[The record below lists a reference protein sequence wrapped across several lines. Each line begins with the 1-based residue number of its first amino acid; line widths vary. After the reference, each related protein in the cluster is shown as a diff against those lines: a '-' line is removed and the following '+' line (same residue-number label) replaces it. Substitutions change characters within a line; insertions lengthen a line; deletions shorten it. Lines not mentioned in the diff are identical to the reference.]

1 MFKKKIVLTVFLF
14 LAFFSIKAQEKDA
27 EFLQKIIQ
35 SRTNDNL
42 EAYYYHYIDYYV
54 SHKTILSP
62 QFLEEAIKNEW
73 RTPKTKKEQIAKLHL
88 LINEAYYLKERGKI
102 KESISI
108 YEKALKIYQ
117 QHNLTTYRIISY
129 CLKPLANNYT
139 RIGDYKRADELFK
152 YTISIA
158 KQKKNQ
164 KELIATYLN
173 LSIKYQ
179 SLGNIKKAI
188 ALLREAIDLKPK
200 KKQLS
205 SLYSQLAKNE
215 LLLKHYNTAYKV
227 VLKSEKLDVDSKNKI
242 TNNATL
248 SKYYIF
254 KKEYEKAL
262 NLLFENL
269 KQKSSKRRKAKTFI
283 EIASVFSLNHKYKKS
298 LLYLNQ
304 ALTTLLPSYKP
315 NTIFDIPKK
324 HFFYAENTIKEALDA
339 KGLILEKMK
348 KYDLAIAH
356 YQSSFAV
363 ENLLRNSYLSQKAKL
378 IQQSENRKR
387 SEKII
392 ALYDVLYQRKPSDS
406 ILFHMIKVME
416 HAKAT
421 VLSSVLTKQ
430 TKYASIKND
439 SLYIAYLQL
448 QKDIAFYDSKIQT
461 ESLKTHPN
469 IDFLA
474 ELNKKKTELNTN
486 YTVLN
491 AKIQDRYPF
500 LKQLDYNIDFKET
513 IKSLL
518 HKKQYIFYF
527 FNTKSNLYVF
537 RLGNHITSYKKI
549 KKTNSYNDILQN
561 YVSFFSDGNPNKID
575 NHISNY
581 KNTAYNLYNLFFDK
595 EDLKDD
601 DLIIIPDQLLNFV
614 PFDALLTKRASSNNY
629 EKLPYFVRQ
638 SRISYGYSLTV
649 LTQLQKLKKRK
660 KRKKLIAFFPV
671 FKNNYLNLNELK
683 FTKEEKKTIAK
694 YYDGTFLEGKK
705 ATKKAF
711 LKKAANYD
719 IIHISTHADGGDFK
733 HPAKIEFYDAPLSL
747 LEVYGLHFNSNL
759 MVLSAC
765 ETGIGKLEKGE
776 GVMSL
781 SRGFSYAGIPNLVV
795 SQWKVNDKSTGILM
809 GNFYKNLKNSNA
821 ISFSLQQAKK
831 DYLDST
837 DINVYKKN
845 PYYWAGFIFVGAVPN
860 SHHSLNWIYAIG
872 LIFLI
877 FLVFILYKVKKN
889 I

>member
-35 SRTNDNL
+35 FRKNDNL

-62 QFLEEAIKNEW
+62 QFLEKAIKNEW

-88 LINEAYYLKERGKI
+88 LINEAYYLKDLGKM

-108 YEKALKIYQ
+108 YEKALKMYQ
-117 QHNLTTYRIISY
+117 QYNLTTYSIISY

-188 ALLREAIDLKPK
+188 ALLQEAIDLKPK

-215 LLLKHYNTAYKV
+215 LLLKHYDSAYKI
-227 VLKSEKLDVDSKNKI
+227 VLKSEKLDTDSKNKI

-254 KKEYEKAL
+254 KKENEKAL

-269 KQKSSKRRKAKTFI
+269 NQKSSKRRKAKIFI
-283 EIASVFSLNHKYKKS
+283 EIATVFSLNHKYKKS
-298 LLYLNQ
+298 LLYLNK

-339 KGLILEKMK
+339 KGLILEKMG

-356 YQSSFAV
+356 YQSSFTV

-378 IQQSENRKR
+378 IQQLENRKR

-392 ALYDVLYQRKPSDS
+392 ALYDILYQRKPNNTV
-406 ILFHMIKVME
+406 LFHMIKIME

-430 TKYASIKND
+430 IKYASIKKD
-439 SLYIAYLQL
+439 SLYMAYLKL
-448 QKDIAFYDSKIQT
+448 QKEIAFYDSKIQT
-461 ESLKTHPN
+461 ESLKTKLN

-474 ELNKKKTELNTN
+474 QLNKKKTELNTN

-500 LKQLDYNIDFKET
+500 LKQLDYNIDFKES

-537 RLGNHITSYKKI
+537 RLGNHIVSYKKI

-575 NHISNY
+575 NHISDY

-601 DLIIIPDQLLNFV
+601 DLIIIPDQLLNFI
-614 PFDALLTKRASSNNY
+614 PFDALLTKRAGSNNY
-629 EKLPYFVRQ
+629 EELPYFVRQ
-638 SRISYGYSLTV
+638 SRISYGYSLIV
-649 LTQLQKLKKRK
+649 LTQLQKLKRRK

-671 FKNNYLNLNELK
+671 FKNDYRNLNELK

-705 ATKKAF
+705 ATKEAF
-711 LKKAANYD
+711 LKKATNYD

-831 DYLDST
+831 DYLDSK

-845 PYYWAGFIFVGAVPN
+845 PYYWAGFIFVGTVPN
-860 SHHSLNWIYAIG
+860 PHHSLNWIYAIG
-872 LIFLI
+872 LIFFI